1 MSTWIFSRDSTRR
14 RTLAARILRMS
25 LVRIPRPVRAVRQ
38 YLLGLALLAFVL
50 RALVPMGFM
59 PGMDAHHGN
68 QIVLMLCNP
77 AGEESAFTLDLSDE
91 VAQTSDR
98 SQDEGMSTQH
108 CPYCLATAQAMLPTA
123 DIVLHVASLAAS
135 DVPLAVYT
143 GPSPISAQGPPLGSR
158 APPAHLG

>member
-1 MSTWIFSRDSTRR
+1 MSASLISRSSIRM

-25 LVRIPRPVRAVRQ
+25 LVRNLRPVRVVRQ

-59 PGMDAHHGN
+59 PGMDAHHGH
-68 QIVLMLCNP
+68 QVVLTLCNP
-77 AGEESAFTLDLSDE
+77 AGEERAFTLDLGDE
-91 VAQTSDR
+91 VAQATDHT
-98 SQDEGMSTQH
+98 QDEGMSAQH
-108 CPYCLATAQAMLPTA
+108 CPYCLASAQAMLPTA
-123 DIVLHVASLAAS
+123 DIVLHVASVAAS

-158 APPAHLG
+158 APPTHLG

>member
-1 MSTWIFSRDSTRR
+1 MKALLIPRNSIRM

-25 LVRIPRPVRAVRQ
+25 LVRTLRPVRVVRQ

-68 QIVLMLCNP
+68 QVVLMLCNP
-77 AGEESAFTLDLSDE
+77 AGEESTFTLDLDDE
-91 VAQTSDR
+91 LAQAADHT
-98 SQDEGMSTQH
+98 QDEGMSAQH
-108 CPYCLATAQAMLPTA
+108 CPYCLASAQAMLPTA
-123 DIVLHVASLAAS
+123 DIVLHVASVAAS

-143 GPSPISAQGPPLGSR
+143 GPLPISAQGPPLGSR
-158 APPAHLG
+158 APPTHLG

>member
-1 MSTWIFSRDSTRR
+1 MSALLISHHSIRM

-25 LVRIPRPVRAVRQ
+25 LVRILRPVHVVRQ

-59 PGMDAHHGN
+59 PGMDAHHGH
-68 QIVLMLCNP
+68 QVVLMLCNP
-77 AGEESAFTLDLSDE
+77 AGEESAVTMDLGDE
-91 VAQTSDR
+91 LAQATDHT
-98 SQDEGMSTQH
+98 QDQGMSAQH
-108 CPYCLATAQAMLPTA
+108 CPYCLASAQAMLPTA
-123 DIVLHVASLAAS
+123 DIVLHVASLAVS

-158 APPAHLG
+158 APPTHLG